1 MTQSEIFDLLK
12 FASSI
17 YPAQKMDESEMTR
30 VSNIWHSMLEP
41 YPSEKVME
49 AFKYAMME
57 NTRYIPSLP
66 EILKAID
73 EVAMI
78 PKPKSPE
85 QEFRDTHCGKDPE
98 EWERDEAWRNS
109 EEGKKKIA
117 WHYEQFDKLF
127 GVKFSA

>member
-1 MTQSEIFDLLK
+1 MTQNEIIELLQY
-12 FASSI
+12 ANSV
-17 YPAQKMDESEMTR
+17 YPATRMTHEQITQTAFIWGQDLQK
-30 VSNIWHSMLEP
+30 HSAK
-41 YPSEKVME
+41 KVGE
-49 AFKYAMME
+49 AFKYA
-57 NTRYIPSLP
+57 TRSSPDKMPSLP
-66 EILKAID
+66 RILNAID
-73 EVAMI
+73 EIDMI

-117 WHYEQFDKLF
+117 WYYEQFDKLF

>member
-17 YPAQKMDESEMTR
+17 YPAQKMDESEMTC

-41 YPSEKVME
+41 YSSEKVVE

-57 NTRYIPSLP
+57 NTRYFPSLP

-117 WHYEQFDKLF
+117 WYHEQFDKLF